1 MFSMAKSHPIEVSR
15 VIVLHSLKRILWRGR
30 FIGGC
35 CLRGWVRLASI
46 CNRVRGVWAGS
57 GFRVA
62 ELGSREFGVCGGKGG
77 QGGRF

>member
-35 CLRGWVRLASI
+35 CLRVVGSVGIHLQSCKGCVGGLWFSCGIASVKGI
-46 CNRVRGVWAGS
+46 LGLRG
-57 GFRVA
+57 
-62 ELGSREFGVCGGKGG
+62 EGGT
-77 QGGRF
+77 GR